1 MRSTKFVVIF
11 IVLAV
16 TFYVGCRPDASAP
29 KALKEKTQSSFVGS
43 ANCKSCHAQEYDLW
57 EESHHFHAMEEPSE
71 QTVLGDFDN
80 SSFTADGVRYEFS
93 KKENEFLVT
102 VKEEDS
108 STTYPIKYT
117 FGIEPLQQY
126 LIDFPDGKVQTLRA
140 TWDTEKK
147 EWFHQRKGESVPKHD
162 WLHWSNQAQNWNS
175 MCASCH
181 STNLEKGLNTNT
193 LSYNTTFSE
202 INVACES
209 CHGPG
214 SSHVEMV
221 NEEGYSNEQ
230 TGLFAKAKTNVE
242 QVESCAP
249 CHARRTEL
257 TDKFKI
263 EEKFLDHFMPQT
275 INEVFYEKDGQIKE
289 EDYVYASFASSRM
302 YHEDV
307 SCLDCHNPHSNKLKL
322 EGNALCLQCHESTYD
337 RKEHHFHE
345 INTESAQ
352 CVNCHMTGKT
362 YMGNDFRRDH
372 SFRIPRPDQSVAHGT
387 SNACNG
393 CHEGKSASWA
403 AENVEKWYGEE
414 REHHFSDDILKGLEG
429 DGYSLVKLINNTA
442 EPAIAR
448 ATAIEYLERF
458 PLEVFESELSN
469 WARDSSGLVRL
480 ELAKFTY
487 NLPLEY
493 KAGIAGMLLKDE
505 LRAVRLAAFRS
516 LLLSYN
522 ELSET
527 SKKNW
532 RSAEP
537 EYLEFLLHNAD
548 FKEGQQNLAQYYSA
562 KQNPEMAIASFEK
575 AIKID
580 SLFNEPYRNL
590 AVTQSQVGQNEKALN
605 TLNALIQKF
614 PEDERAYY
622 LRSLLHAEENQLSE
636 ASEDISVALELN
648 PNPRYFYNA
657 ILIEQKLGN
666 VSNASQLLAKALSKY
681 PNDRGLQQLQIN

>member
-1 MRSTKFVVIF
+1 
-11 IVLAV
+11 
-16 TFYVGCRPDASAP
+16 
-29 KALKEKTQSSFVGS
+29 
-43 ANCKSCHAQEYDLW
+43 
-57 EESHHFHAMEEPSE
+57 
-71 QTVLGDFDN
+71 
-80 SSFTADGVRYEFS
+80 
-93 KKENEFLVT
+93 
-102 VKEEDS
+102 
-108 STTYPIKYT
+108 
-117 FGIEPLQQY
+117 
-126 LIDFPDGKVQTLRA
+126 
-140 TWDTEKK
+140 
-147 EWFHQRKGESVPKHD
+147 
-162 WLHWSNQAQNWNS
+162 
-175 MCASCH
+175 
-181 STNLEKGLNTNT
+181 
-193 LSYNTTFSE
+193 
-202 INVACES
+202 
-209 CHGPG
+209 
-214 SSHVEMV
+214 
-221 NEEGYSNEQ
+221 
-230 TGLFAKAKTNVE
+230 
-242 QVESCAP
+242 
-249 CHARRTEL
+249 
-257 TDKFKI
+257 
-263 EEKFLDHFMPQT
+263 
-275 INEVFYEKDGQIKE
+275 
-289 EDYVYASFASSRM
+289 M